1 MDFNVNKNEKMNSS
15 TFSEI
20 KKMYASMTRK
30 TE

>member
-20 KKMYASMTRK
+20 KKMHFEMAIL
-30 TE
+30 